1 MSKTNL
7 SLYYWN
13 TADSKWYEARTHT
26 GKNALKTCS
35 IQKDLANP
43 AKATIT
49 LLNPSKDPTS
59 TDTAQSQGFL
69 TNVFPEYTHI
79 FIKDNST
86 KLILFRG
93 RVYNVKEIY
102 DMSRGPILELK
113 AYDALKELLDQPIV
127 KELMYGVDVDDNLSR
142 VSIAYS
148 PAVTVANAGNA
159 VIPISGGSYVIFR
172 VNDVAAIENGDII
185 KIDNEELKV
194 IATGAFMNYSSG
206 SAQDDND
213 VVAHRAQNGTAQ
225 AEHAHGAAVT
235 KLIHLQTHA
244 IDRRR
249 SGLIKYIINRSRAKI
264 RTDVGIGEKLGISKI
279 ESSEHQFTQSDLDSF
294 TVTTTADDRSSRIYD
309 VPLTSKNLLQEI
321 HSIAE
326 ADPWDSREIGSYTG
340 YDYYVDPNIPRVIA
354 HGDDYPDPTSTT
366 WYPSFNYFKRGSRP
380 GIGYDGVTTGRND
393 TSSHRNMPKSLP
405 IAYLGAAI
413 TTTTAKG
420 IAENISVT
428 STATIKALFKHLET
442 SVASGVSRY
451 DYKFSSYGTSYTVDK
466 GLVIQI
472 DTEEMLVTN
481 VGTDTLTV
489 FRGVNST
496 TVATHVDEEGVRA
509 VSRGQ
514 SSPEAFGLTFWYPTS
529 KGTSSFSAI
538 SRKYRG
544 TFSRS
549 IRGSSTFTY
558 EEKSFFTSLLVAF
571 TKKAWSKDGKGKK
584 TTEHVGQFE
593 RLTCKLNSL
602 SVADG
607 GTYITRT
614 SFADDIDSNTE
625 TQPLGR
631 RIWDTSKIVDGEY
644 VTGDWAKDSPAMDI
658 EKVGA
663 LAKVNRIAQFISNYL
678 PITPLLGPLGFTIP
692 RSNIQSGEA
701 PMEQTQFLYAGKKD
715 ANGIETIS
723 EDPCAVIVYA
733 TTNTDPGEDLYK
745 DHVILRYIHNA
756 DDSSIE
762 HNTAAVQTA
771 LRIAHRSYFYP
782 NGDSFLFD
790 TFPTAADLPTG
801 KSYITL
807 YGQEMPWKTGL
818 AATTTLAATMS
829 ASATTFTVPSGQGSK
844 FVINEIIKINSEV
857 MKISGISG
865 DVITVASGYREYDGT
880 TAAEHASGQSIYK
893 GVRPS
898 LKFDTSSGRPA
909 DKLEITKVAKAAV
922 PSNLNTPSLILKFI
936 ANALTGNV
944 ADIPITSHIET
955 SDYPYVKLIIQPEN
969 IDAPQ
974 GYHNNV
980 LTKPNNVPNNTLVF
994 KSKTGSASNKAFLNN
1009 LTANA
1014 TTNDLFTYGAK
1025 PGAVIAELN
1034 SAGNITR
1041 YSYLD
1046 DYQYNPSDDTTY
1058 LFYGRN
1064 MLDTNDGGQLRTT
1077 AQVAGSQIPSQTG
1090 NTTFAVTS
1098 TRGSKYSAD
1107 NIIKIDSEYMLVVSV
1122 SGDNLTV
1129 QRGYSLTS
1137 PEVQDTGSIATHDVG
1152 VNIHNWCKMAI
1163 IIPTETG
1170 HAVRVKHPKIGLD
1183 SDSIVQTIEIDYA
1196 VGNVTAYVDA
1206 IGLKESVGVPT
1217 QTSSIK
1223 DPSPDSNVIDLITT
1237 AASKAPDDNT
1247 GGNNVVTMAAGDQA
1261 PTKITIQNGEL
1272 KPGSGDTMVLRSN
1285 YKTRLSAAITN
1296 APAVGTLQDITI
1308 NASAWTKSPAPGFRA
1323 HDVVMIDTEEL
1334 LVTSTSSGG
1343 NTLTVQRGYNDTTPA
1358 THIDT
1363 SYISKSTVQ
1372 LSTPRGIIDIK
1383 ISDININGGLT
1394 IGGTDAGDEDSAG
1407 EKHMVFYRPVVNGS
1421 GYSMF
1426 GGSHQLQAYPMDRHD
1441 NAVADEDKMSLWSMG
1456 STLGNKGGYK
1466 DSGVDIEF
1474 GVATKRTDAPYCHWH
1489 AFIPS
1494 AVYDETETVNAQLS
1508 TNGITATLMK
1518 KGNQGWSTDLVIE
1531 GTAWNVIKWHEA
1543 GEADDQAG
1551 TISFSDNTTESITAD
1566 AAETLGA
1573 AGTWYLYK
1581 NVGDNASATLVLTQ
1595 TYSDVYQDDR
1605 VLLAV
1610 IIREDDNDDSTSP
1623 TILPF
1628 NGSTPTLSTG
1638 ALTAGAI
1645 LADHLTANMVISNT
1659 IKTSSTTGA
1668 GSSGEG
1674 VLINNTGIKGYAS
1687 NGGLEFE
1694 ILATSGKAQFGGT
1707 ATIGQDG
1714 FQFPSGTSGS
1724 VRQIQ
1729 WGGVPISDGSGG
1741 EYSGGSISL
1750 YREDSTNNIVF
1761 SNMGAHSSNTAA
1773 VNKYIYFGGIAHE
1786 TFVKFNSRV
1795 GINTNVDANYY
1806 LNIVGASSGT
1816 KYALATDG
1824 WVKHQNLASSTGTD
1838 LVVASSGVVYQS
1850 SSSKKYK
1857 ENIVDLTVDTTKLYN
1872 LNPVSFKYKDIVTKD
1887 DEDNVIETV
1896 IGGNSI
1902 GYLAEDV
1909 HEILPEI
1916 VSYNSDNSPESI
1928 NYKLLTVLLVEEV
1941 KKLKTEVDTL
1951 KNG

>member
-1 MSKTNL
+1 MAKTNL
-7 SLYYWN
+7 SVYYWN
-13 TADSKWYEARTHT
+13 TTDSKWYEARTHK

-43 AKATIT
+43 AEASIT
-49 LLNPSKDPTS
+49 LYNPSKDPTS
-59 TDTAQSQGFL
+59 TDTAQSQGWL

-86 KLILFRG
+86 QLILFRG
-93 RVYNVKEIY
+93 RVYAVKEIY
-102 DMSRGPILELK
+102 DISRGPLLDLK
-113 AYDALKELLDQPIV
+113 AYDALRELQEQPVPKEL
-127 KELMYGVDVDDNLSR
+127 KSVDLDDNLSR
-142 VSIAYS
+142 LSIAYD
-148 PAVTVANAGNA
+148 PAVTVANAD
-159 VIPISGGSYVIFR
+159 IPASSDQAYVNFR
-172 VNDVAAIENGDII
+172 VNDSDAILDGDVI

-194 IATGAFMNYSSG
+194 IASGNYGGSG
-206 SAQDDND
+206 YLADTND
-213 VVAHRAQNGTAQ
+213 VIALRAQNGTDE
-225 AEHAHGAAVT
+225 AEHTIGTTVNRFVN
-235 KLIHLQTHA
+235 IQTHA

-249 SGLIKYIINRSRAKI
+249 SGLIRHLINRSGAKI
-264 RTDVGIGEKLGISKI
+264 RTDIGLSEKLGVSKV
-279 ESSEHQFTQSDLDSF
+279 EASEFQFTQNDLDSY
-294 TVTTTADDRSSRIYD
+294 TAANAQTNGIYHKLYGIPTTKD
-309 VPLTSKNLLQEI
+309 NLLQEI

-326 ADPWDSREIGSYTG
+326 VDPWDGSAQGSYTG
-340 YDYYVDPNIPRVIA
+340 YDYYLDPNIATVIK
-354 HGDDYPDPTSTT
+354 HGDGYPNPTSIEH
-366 WYPSFNYFKRGSRP
+366 YPSFNYFKRGSRP
-380 GIGYDGVTTGRND
+380 GIGYDGISAGQND
-393 TSSHRNMPKSLP
+393 TSTHRNMPKSLP
-405 IAYLGAAI
+405 IVYLDAAI
-413 TTTTAKG
+413 TTTTARG
-420 IAENISVT
+420 VAENISVT
-428 STATIKALFKHLET
+428 SNTIIKALFKHLET
-442 SVASGVSRY
+442 SVA
-451 DYKFSSYGTSYTVDK
+451 GTTSTYQREISEFGSSYTVDK

-472 DTEEMLVTN
+472 DSEEMLVLQAI
-481 VGTDTLTV
+481 GTGTLRV
-489 FRGVNST
+489 WRGVNST
-496 TVATHVDEEGVRA
+496 PVATHADEAGIRVKSRA
-509 VSRGQ
+509 Q

-544 TFSRS
+544 TFSRA

-558 EEKSFFTSLLVAF
+558 EEKSFLTTLEASF
-571 TKKAWSKDGKGKK
+571 TKKKWSKRGNLQK
-584 TTEHVGQFE
+584 TEQHVGFFE
-593 RLTCKLNSL
+593 KLTCKLNTAQL
-602 SVADG
+602 H
-607 GTYITRT
+607 GTQDRVY
-614 SFADDIDSNTE
+614 FADDLDSNTE
-625 TQPLGR
+625 SQPLGR
-631 RIWDTSKIVDGEY
+631 RIWDNSKVVNGDY
-644 VTGDWAKDSPAMDI
+644 VTGDWCKENPDI
-658 EKVGA
+658 DLKKLGW
-663 LAKVNRIAQFISNYL
+663 LGRLNRVTSTGLIYPYS
-678 PITPLLGPLGFTIP
+678 
-692 RSNIQSGEA
+692 SDKK
-701 PMEQTQFLYAGKKD
+701 QTQFLFAGKKN

-723 EDPCAVIVYA
+723 EDPCAVLVYA
-733 TTNTDPGEDLYK
+733 STNSDPDEALYQ
-745 DHVILRYIHNA
+745 DHVILRYIHEK
-756 DDSSIE
+756 DDTSIE
-762 HNTAAVQTA
+762 HTTSDTQTDV
-771 LRIAHRSYFYP
+771 REAHRTYFYA
-782 NGDSFLFD
+782 DTTQSFKFD
-790 TFPTAADLPTG
+790 TFPDADDLPTG

-807 YGQEMPWKTGL
+807 YGQEMPHKAGL
-818 AATTTLAATMS
+818 AGTTTLASTMS
-829 ASATTFTVPSGQGSK
+829 ASATTFTVQSGQGAN
-844 FVINEIIKINSEV
+844 FAINEVIKIVSAATNDEV

-865 DVITVASGYREYDGT
+865 DVITVVADNRGYDGT
-880 TAAEHASGQSIYK
+880 TVAAHASGDTVYK
-893 GVRPS
+893 SARPS
-898 LKFDTSSGRPA
+898 LKFNPSSGRPQE
-909 DKLEITKVAKAAV
+909 KFQITKRAQYVV
-922 PSNLNTPSLILKFI
+922 PSNLTSPSQILKSI
-936 ANALTGNV
+936 SRALNGNV
-944 ADIPITSHIET
+944 TDIPVTSHIET
-955 SDYPYVKLIIQPEN
+955 NDYPYVKLIIQPEN

-994 KSKTGSASNKAFLNN
+994 KSKAGSANDKAFLNN
-1009 LTANA
+1009 LTADA
-1014 TTNDLFTYGAK
+1014 TTNDLYIYGAK

-1034 SAGNITR
+1034 SAGNMTR
-1041 YSYLD
+1041 YSYIE
-1046 DYQYNPSDDTTY
+1046 DYQYNPANDTTHV
-1058 LFYGRN
+1058 FYGRN
-1064 MLDTNDGGQLRTT
+1064 MLDTSDGGQFRTT

-1090 NTTFAVTS
+1090 NTTFAVTT

-1107 NIIKIDSEYMLVVSV
+1107 SIIKIDSEYMLIVSV

-1152 VNIHNWCKMAI
+1152 TDIHNWCKIAI

-1183 SDSIVQTIEIDYA
+1183 SDSIVQTIEMDYS
-1196 VGNVTAYVDA
+1196 VGNLTTYVDA

-1217 QTSSIK
+1217 QTSSVK
-1223 DPSPDSNVIDLITT
+1223 NPALLPSIGSLIET
-1237 AASKAPDDNT
+1237 AASEAETQGVSNEDNNT
-1247 GGNNVVTMAAGDQA
+1247 IAARIAKEQA
-1261 PTKITIQNGEL
+1261 PSKSTIQNGEL
-1272 KPGSGDTMVLRSN
+1272 KPYSSTHMVLRSN

-1296 APAVGTLQDITI
+1296 APAVGTQQDITI

-1323 HDVVMIDTEEL
+1323 DDVVMIDTEEL
-1334 LVTSTSSGG
+1334 LIVATSNGG
-1343 NTLTVQRGYNDTTPA
+1343 NTLTVQRGYNDTTVA

-1363 SYISKSTVQ
+1363 SYISKSTVKF
-1372 LSTPRGIIDIK
+1372 STSVGDIDIK
-1383 ISDININGGLT
+1383 ISDVNINGG
-1394 IGGTDAGDEDSAG
+1394 IDIQGTDTGDEDSLG
-1407 EKHMVFYRPVVNGS
+1407 EKHMVFYRPPRDVNGNAV
-1421 GYSMF
+1421 F
-1426 GGSHQLQAYPMDRHD
+1426 GGSYQLQAYPMERHD
-1441 NAVADEDKMSLWSMG
+1441 NAVADEDKMSLWSAG
-1456 STLGNKGGYK
+1456 STLGEIGGYK
-1466 DSGVDIEF
+1466 NPATDIEF
-1474 GVATKRTDAPYCHWH
+1474 GVAKRRTDATYCYWDPFH
-1489 AFIPS
+1489 PS
-1494 AVYDETETVNAQLS
+1494 AVHDETETVNAQLS
-1508 TNGITATLMK
+1508 TNGITATLLK

-1531 GTAWNVIKWHEA
+1531 GTDWNVIKWHEA

-1551 TISFSDNTTESITAD
+1551 TISFSDGSTESITAD

-1610 IIREDDNDDSTSP
+1610 IIRADADDESSSP

-1645 LADHLTANMVISNT
+1645 LADHLTANMVIASN

-1668 GSSGEG
+1668 SSSGQG

-1694 ILATSGKAQFGGT
+1694 ILATSGKAQFGGA

-1750 YREDSTNNIVF
+1750 YREPSTNNIRF

-1786 TFVKFNSRV
+1786 TFVRFYSRV
-1795 GINTNVDANYY
+1795 GINTDVDANYY